1 MWEKKLLFV
10 RIPLWMPI
18 CSGKSCISALGHIS
32 PDTLGAYSA
41 AGKAFAEDI
50 RASTELED
58 LMGAS
63 LVAQW

>member
-1 MWEKKLLFV
+1 
-10 RIPLWMPI
+10 MPI

-50 RASTELED
+50 RARTELED